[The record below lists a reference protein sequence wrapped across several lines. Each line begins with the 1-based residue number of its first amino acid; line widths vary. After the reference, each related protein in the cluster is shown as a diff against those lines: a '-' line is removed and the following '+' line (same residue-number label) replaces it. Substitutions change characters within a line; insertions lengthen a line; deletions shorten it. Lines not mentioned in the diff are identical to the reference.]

1 MESFTD
7 LLIALLSIILIDLFL
22 AGDNAIV
29 IGMAARNLPHEHQ
42 KKAIFWGTLGA
53 VAVRVL
59 ITIGVVYL
67 LLIPYLRFAGGLL
80 LVWIAYRLLTEEKK
94 GEGVKAAT
102 TLFAAIRTIVFAD
115 ALMGMDNVL
124 AVAGAANG
132 HPVLVV
138 IGLLISIPIVV
149 WGSTIV
155 IRALERFPILIYVGS
170 GVLLFTA
177 GKMITEEPRLAFL
190 FEGNPLLHWGTVIL
204 IILLGLAAGRLATRR
219 REKRMVTDEGK
230 AIS

>member
-1 MESFTD
+1 MDSLFELFTS
-7 LLIALLSIILIDLFL
+7 LMAIILIDLFL

-59 ITIGVVYL
+59 LTIGVVYL
-67 LLIPYLRFAGGLL
+67 LQIPFLLFVGGSL
-80 LVWIAYRLLTEEKK
+80 LVWIAVRLLIEDKKEEI
-94 GEGVKAAT
+94 KASD
-102 TLFAAIRTIVFAD
+102 TLFSAIRTIIFAD

-124 AVAGAANG
+124 AVAGAAHG
-132 HPVLVV
+132 HPILVL

-149 WGSTIV
+149 WGSTLV
-155 IRALERFPILIYVGS
+155 IRALDHFPFLIYLGS

-177 GKMITEEPRLAFL
+177 GKMITEEPF
-190 FEGNPLLHWGTVIL
+190 FHSIFDDPLLKWTT
-204 IILLGLAAGRLATRR
+204 ILLLIAIGLITGRILSKKKLRDVVA
-219 REKRMVTDEGK
+219 DEGK
-230 AIS
+230 AVS